1 MLLAIVPSAAP
12 TVPNIGIRTTLNA
25 IVSTVIATP
34 SRSGVRGSP
43 AARNAPLSMK
53 NIIMPKMPMNIARRN
68 GSASALHLGRGV
80 HQVEQRRRGEVAD
93 RRQQDRQAE
102 RRSGTPGRRRG

>member
-1 MLLAIVPSAAP
+1 MATVVLLAIVPSAAP
-12 TVPNIGIRTTLNA
+12 IVPNIGMRITLNA
-25 IVSTVIATP
+25 IVSTVMITP

-68 GSASALHLGRGV
+68 GSASAFTSGAAFTSTSSGGAAKYPITARMI
-80 HQVEQRRRGEVAD
+80 D
-93 RRQQDRQAE
+93 RPNAVRNA
-102 RRSGTPGRRRG
+102 